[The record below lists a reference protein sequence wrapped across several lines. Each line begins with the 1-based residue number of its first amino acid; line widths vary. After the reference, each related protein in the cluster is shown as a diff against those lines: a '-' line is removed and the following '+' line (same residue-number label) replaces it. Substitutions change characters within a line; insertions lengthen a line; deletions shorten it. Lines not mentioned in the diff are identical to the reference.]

1 MNLYDWLN
9 STLRVNIRR
18 KSNEYECE
26 RKVPTKKTTMKSFP
40 LSNNGF
46 CMSTFCVYFY
56 CLFTTKIY
64 IICYFFVLVLSFLSI
79 NNIIKIEKYQ
89 QHLFKFSSR
98 MNGINV
104 ATHLSR
110 YIIFCTVGPRLL
122 SIILFFGII
131 IYKAWLLSTIFVVIL
146 FTCECAKLWK

>member
-1 MNLYDWLN
+1 M
-9 STLRVNIRR
+9 NIRR
-18 KSNEYECE
+18 KSNEYEYE
-26 RKVPTKKTTMKSFP
+26 RKKVPTMKSFP

-56 CLFTTKIY
+56 CLFTAKIY
-64 IICYFFVLVLSFLSI
+64 ILLLFFVCYLVGTLSLSVD

-110 YIIFCTVGPRLL
+110 YVFFCTVGPGCCQLYYIFWHKIQNL
-122 SIILFFGII
+122 II
-131 IYKAWLLSTIFVVIL
+131 IDLFLL
-146 FTCECAKLWK
+146 